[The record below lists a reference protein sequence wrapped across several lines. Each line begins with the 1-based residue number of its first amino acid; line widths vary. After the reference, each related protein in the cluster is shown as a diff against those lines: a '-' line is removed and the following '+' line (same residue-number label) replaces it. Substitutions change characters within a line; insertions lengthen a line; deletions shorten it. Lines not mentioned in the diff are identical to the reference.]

1 MWGQEVSHP
10 DDAMSQLLSA
20 TFAREVFGVGDV
32 EVNQVSVSVPPV
44 TNVLYSV
51 DDVTGPPLD
60 VKLWVYTADPCVDST
75 FVPPGT
81 YVKVSGSLRIIQGQR
96 SLVAFNL
103 LPYSKPR
110 GINLQELHI
119 KLDYLS
125 MTVINQSL
133 EFLISKGHIFS
144 TIDDKHF
151 KSTTG

>member
-1 MWGQEVSHP
+1 MMP
-10 DDAMSQLLSA
+10 CLSCCLPHLPGKSSALA
-20 TFAREVFGVGDV
+20 TSRSTRRTDP
-32 EVNQVSVSVPPV
+32 SV

-81 YVKVSGSLRIIQGQR
+81 YVKVSGSLRIIQPVLGV
-96 SLVAFNL
+96 S
-103 LPYSKPR
+103 
-110 GINLQELHI
+110 
-119 KLDYLS
+119 
-125 MTVINQSL
+125 NQQS
-133 EFLISKGHIFS
+133 HIFS